1 MLEIIQTHYGRS
13 AYPEGLYVTDT
24 NDPHKYVM
32 AVRTDETTYYEASDD
47 LDELYEQAGTI
58 LSDNVM
64 EWQVNIAVP
73 LVIVE
78 TTTGKIMEPWTP
90 MVQFREMAGTI
101 QDWSTDF

>member
-1 MLEIIQTHYGRS
+1 
-13 AYPEGLYVTDT
+13 
-24 NDPHKYVM
+24 
-32 AVRTDETTYYEASDD
+32 
-47 LDELYEQAGTI
+47 
-58 LSDNVM
+58 M